1 MKIEYSDQGAK
12 KFTFTA
18 CHSGKVRQAVASP
31 VVISTSPPPFQK
43 KKQQQQ
49 QNQPTNKQIDEQ
61 DWLQSFHD

>member
-31 VVISTSPPPFQK
+31 VVISTSPPQK
-43 KKQQQQ
+43 KNQQQQQ
-49 QNQPTNKQIDEQ
+49 QNQQTNKQIGEQ
-61 DWLQSFHD
+61 D